1 MTTSTVIT
9 TANDELATF
18 ELKAGEFQ
26 FNYRVSFTR
35 VNNDVNGNPRYVFH
49 FLSIDSQYKRAVEKA
64 KKIGGKA
71 YRGKSYGGGIAIQ
84 SYNLHDTARDI
95 ATLTCDEAWFDSQV
109 EKYSKAK
116 CWKGLVTVY

>member
-1 MTTSTVIT
+1 MATSTSIV
-9 TANDELATF
+9 TANEELAKL
-18 ELKAGEFQ
+18 ELEAGAFQ
-26 FNYRVSFTR
+26 FKYRVSFTR

-71 YRGKSYGGGIAIQ
+71 YRGKSYGGGIVIQ